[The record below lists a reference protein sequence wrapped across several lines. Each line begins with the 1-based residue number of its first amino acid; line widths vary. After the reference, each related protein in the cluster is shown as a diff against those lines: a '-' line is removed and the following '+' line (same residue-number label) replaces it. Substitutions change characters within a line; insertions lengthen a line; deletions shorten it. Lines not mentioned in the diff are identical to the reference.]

1 MIKDC
6 DKLHNDLPFLSERI
20 KTEKVKKLEA
30 ELHDKT
36 GHLYNNEFK
45 ASIK

>member
-6 DKLHNDLPFLSERI
+6 DKLHNDLPFLPKRI